1 MTDEKNLDLKRQE
14 HILKVLKFLQEGGDF
29 TKASILAN
37 KSKDMRMKIASVKGH
52 PLNTLYAENDAI
64 KNLINDQ
71 LLPDLKKW
79 QQSGKNEILLNRI
92 RDELLKLHKV
102 NRHYKR
108 KENSLFSFLIKYN
121 LITERTTSSLWELD
135 DKIRET
141 IKAADEAVNSDPLPD
156 IYVIEAKI
164 EKAAHEVLQMIFVE
178 NTIFL
183 PILGMLLTPEDW
195 YTIKQDELEIGY
207 TLIDNPTSWMPTKD
221 DIDASNW
228 QHDQIELT
236 DEFKKAY
243 GKFLKCYLSIDDE
256 INGKADEIQ
265 VLNGAEDYP
274 VGESEN
280 SPDLIFK
287 DVEDTAIKMEIG
299 SLSLKEIPAIFNVLQ
314 IDLTFVD
321 KYDRVKWFSN
331 TDRIFPRTRSVIGR
345 PVIRCHPPKSIDKV
359 LKILDDFHNGYADSS
374 DFWVNVHGRMIYMC
388 FYAVRDNE
396 DNYLGCLET
405 VQDITKFKKIMG
417 EKTLENQDQ
426 FKK

>member
-1 MTDEKNLDLKRQE
+1 MTDEKDLNLKRQK
-14 HILKVLKFLQEGGDF
+14 HILKVLQFLQNGGDY
-29 TKASILAN
+29 TKATILQE
-37 KSKDMRMKIASVKGH
+37 KSRDKRLPIAKIPGH
-52 PLNTLYAENDAI
+52 PLNTLYLENDAI
-64 KNLINDQ
+64 ENLIDNQ

-79 QQSGKNEILLNRI
+79 QQSGNDQALLERLQN
-92 RDELLKLHKV
+92 DMVKLHTI

-121 LITERTTSSLWELD
+121 LVTESTTSSMWALD
-135 DKIRET
+135 DKIREVL
-141 IKAADEAVNSDPLPD
+141 KAANDAVNADPLPD
-156 IYVIEAKI
+156 KYVIEAKI

-178 NTIFL
+178 NTVFF
-183 PILGMLLTPEDW
+183 PILAMILTPEDW

-207 TLIDNPTSWMPTKD
+207 TLIANPKSWMPSKA
-221 DIDASNW
+221 DIDESNW
-228 QHDQIELT
+228 RQDQAQLT
-236 DEFKKAY
+236 DEFKQEY
-243 GKFLKCYLSIDDE
+243 DKFLRNYLSIDDKV
-256 INGKADEIQ
+256 NGKADEIQ
-265 VLNGAEDYP
+265 VLEGEDSYP

-280 SPDLIFK
+280 SPDIILK
-287 DVEDTAIKMEIG
+287 NVQDTTIKMEIG
-299 SLSLKEIPAIFNVLQ
+299 SLSLKEIPAIFNVLP

-331 TDRIFPRTRSVIGR
+331 TDRVFPRTRSVIGR

-359 LKILDDFHNGYADSS
+359 MKILDDFHNGYADSS
-374 DFWVNVHGRMIYMC
+374 DFWVDVHGRMIYMC

-405 VQDITKFKKIMG
+405 VQDITKFKQITG

>member
-1 MTDEKNLDLKRQE
+1 MTDEKNLDLKRQK

-29 TKASILAN
+29 TKASILSS
-37 KSKDMRMKIASVKGH
+37 KSKSLRRKIASLKGH

-64 KNLINDQ
+64 ENLINNQ

-92 RDELLKLHKV
+92 KDELSNLYKI

-141 IKAADEAVNSDPLPD
+141 IKIAEEAVNSDPLPD
-156 IYVIEAKI
+156 KYVIEAKI
-164 EKAAHEVLQMIFVE
+164 EKATHEVLQMIFVE
-178 NTIFL
+178 NTVFL
-183 PILGMLLTPEDW
+183 PILGMMLTPEDW

-207 TLIDNPTSWMPTKD
+207 TLIDNPASWMPTKNE
-221 DIDASNW
+221 IDASNW
-228 QHDQIELT
+228 EHDQVKLT
-236 DEFKKAY
+236 DEFRKAY
-243 GKFLKCYLSIDDE
+243 SNFLKSYLSLDDE
-256 INGKADEIQ
+256 INGKADEIR
-265 VLNGAEDYP
+265 VLNGAESYP

-287 DVEDTAIKMEIG
+287 NIKDTVIKMEIG
-299 SLSLKEIPAIFNVLQ
+299 SLSLKEIPAIFNVLP

-331 TDRIFPRTRSVIGR
+331 TDRVFPRTRSVIGR

-405 VQDITKFKKIMG
+405 VQDITKFKNIVG
-417 EKTLENQDQ
+417 EKTLENQDK